1 MSSLAVALPLEL
13 DSRTGFQMIT
23 SFKRLIKQN
32 LKMLLLTNPGERV
45 MIPEYGVGMNGYLFQ
60 NFTESTYAQIDS
72 KIREQVAIYMPVVAI
87 NNISFD
93 VAGQDTNKLGISLE
107 YSIPNIGVRDL
118 LQFTI

>member
-13 DSRTGFQMIT
+13 DSMTGFDMIA

-32 LKMLLLTNPGERV
+32 LKMLILTNPGERV
-45 MIPEYGVGMNGYLFQ
+45 MVPEYGVGMNGYLFQ
-60 NFTESTYAQIDS
+60 NFTSSTYAQIDS
-72 KIREQVAIYMPVVAI
+72 KIREQVAAYMPVVTI

-93 VAGQDTNKLGISLE
+93 VEGQDTNKLGISLE
-107 YSIPNIGVRDL
+107 YSIPNIGIRDL